1 MRERPMTEPTFVPKI
16 LVVDDEVK
24 MCFTLTKL
32 FELSHF
38 SVAVAHNGLE
48 ALDKVDI
55 FQPHCILLDI
65 RMPQM
70 NGVEVLK
77 RVKQE
82 HPEIVVIMTT
92 AVVSQESREEC
103 LEIGAAEYLIKP
115 IDFKELLGIINSRIL
130 NTIKS

>member
-1 MRERPMTEPTFVPKI
+1 MMDSAFTPKI

-32 FELSHF
+32 FELCHYP
-38 SVAVAHNGLE
+38 VAVAHDGLE
-48 ALDKVDI
+48 ALDKIDS

-70 NGVEVLK
+70 NGLEVLK
-77 RVKQE
+77 KVKQE

-92 AVVSQESREEC
+92 AVVNEESREEC
-103 LEIGAAEYLIKP
+103 LKAGAAEYLIKP
-115 IDFKELLGIINSRIL
+115 IDFKTLLE
-130 NTIKS
+130 TIKNRVHPTVQS

>member
-1 MRERPMTEPTFVPKI
+1 MRPMTESLPKI

-48 ALDKVDI
+48 ALEKVDS

-77 RVKQE
+77 KVKE
-82 HPEIVVIMTT
+82 KYPDIVVIMTT
-92 AVVSQESREEC
+92 AVATEESREEC

-115 IDFKELLGIINSRIL
+115 IDFKELLGIIKNRL
-130 NTIKS
+130 QLTANN

>member
-1 MRERPMTEPTFVPKI
+1 MTESLPKI

-48 ALDKVDI
+48 ALEKIDS

-77 RVKQE
+77 KVKE
-82 HPEIVVIMTT
+82 KYPDIVVIMTT
-92 AVVSQESREEC
+92 AVATEESREEC

-115 IDFKELLGIINSRIL
+115 IDFKELLGIIKNRL
-130 NTIKS
+130 QLTVKS

>member
-1 MRERPMTEPTFVPKI
+1 MTESTFAPKI

-48 ALDKVDI
+48 ALEKVES

-77 RVKQE
+77 KVKQNY
-82 HPEIVVIMTT
+82 PEIVVIMTT
-92 AVVSQESREEC
+92 AVATEESRQEC

-115 IDFKELLGIINSRIL
+115 IDFKELLGIIRSRIQPAV
-130 NTIKS
+130 KS

>member
-1 MRERPMTEPTFVPKI
+1 MTESTYTPKI

-32 FELSHF
+32 FELSHY
-38 SVAVAHNGLE
+38 SVSVAHNGLE
-48 ALDKVDI
+48 ALEKVDS

-77 RVKQE
+77 KVKQNY
-82 HPEIVVIMTT
+82 PEIMVIMTT
-92 AVVSQESREEC
+92 AVATEESRQEC
-103 LEIGAAEYLIKP
+103 LDIGAAEYLIKP
-115 IDFKELLGIINSRIL
+115 IDFKELLEIIKSRIQP
-130 NTIKS
+130 TVKS

>member
-1 MRERPMTEPTFVPKI
+1 MTESLPKI

-48 ALDKVDI
+48 ALEKIDS
-55 FQPHCILLDI
+55 FHPHCILLDI

-77 RVKQE
+77 KVKE
-82 HPEIVVIMTT
+82 KYPEIVVIMTT
-92 AVVSQESREEC
+92 AVATEESREEC

-115 IDFKELLGIINSRIL
+115 IDFKELLGIIKNRL
-130 NTIKS
+130 QLTVKS

>member
-1 MRERPMTEPTFVPKI
+1 MTESMPKI

-48 ALDKVDI
+48 ALEKIDS

-77 RVKQE
+77 KVKE
-82 HPEIVVIMTT
+82 KYPEIVVIMTT
-92 AVVSQESREEC
+92 AVATEESREEC

-115 IDFKELLGIINSRIL
+115 IDFKELLGIIKNRL
-130 NTIKS
+130 QLTAKS

>member
-1 MRERPMTEPTFVPKI
+1 MTESTFVPKI
-16 LVVDDEVK
+16 LIVDDEVK

-32 FELSHF
+32 FELSHY
-38 SVAVAHNGLE
+38 SVAIAHNGLE
-48 ALDKVDI
+48 ALDKIDS

-70 NGVEVLK
+70 NGIEVLK
-77 RVKQE
+77 KVKQE

-92 AVVSQESREEC
+92 AVATEESRKEC

-115 IDFKELLGIINSRIL
+115 IDFKELLGIIKNRIQP
-130 NTIKS
+130 TVKS

>member
-1 MRERPMTEPTFVPKI
+1 MTESLPKI

-32 FELSHF
+32 FELSYF

-48 ALDKVDI
+48 ALEKVDS

-77 RVKQE
+77 KVKE
-82 HPEIVVIMTT
+82 KYPDVVVIMTT
-92 AVVSQESREEC
+92 AVATEESREEC

-115 IDFKELLGIINSRIL
+115 IDFKELLGIIKNRL
-130 NTIKS
+130 QLTAKN

>member
-1 MRERPMTEPTFVPKI
+1 MPESTFVPKI

-32 FELSHF
+32 FELSDY

-48 ALDKVDI
+48 ALDKIDS
-55 FQPHCILLDI
+55 FQPHCMLLDI

-77 RVKQE
+77 RVKKE

-92 AVVSQESREEC
+92 AVVTEESRAEC
-103 LEIGAAEYLIKP
+103 LELPRSKYLRR
-115 IDFKELLGIINSRIL
+115 G
-130 NTIKS
+130 

>member
-1 MRERPMTEPTFVPKI
+1 MTESTSVPKI

-32 FELSHF
+32 FELSNYY
-38 SVAVAHNGLE
+38 VAVAHNGLE
-48 ALDKVDI
+48 ALDKVDS

-77 RVKQE
+77 KVKQE

-92 AVVSQESREEC
+92 AVITEESREEC
-103 LEIGAAEYLIKP
+103 LKIGAAEYLVKP
-115 IDFKELLGIINSRIL
+115 IDFKKLLEVIKNRIQPTVK
-130 NTIKS
+130 N

>member
-1 MRERPMTEPTFVPKI
+1 MTESTFVPKI
-16 LVVDDEVK
+16 LIVDDEVK

-32 FELSHF
+32 FELSNY
-38 SVAVAHNGLE
+38 SVAIAHNGLE
-48 ALDKVDI
+48 ALDKIDS

-77 RVKQE
+77 KVKQE

-92 AVVSQESREEC
+92 AVITEESREEC
-103 LEIGAAEYLIKP
+103 LKIGAAEYLVKP
-115 IDFKELLGIINSRIL
+115 IDFKKLLEVIKNRIQPTVK
-130 NTIKS
+130 N

>member
-1 MRERPMTEPTFVPKI
+1 MTESTFTPKI

-32 FELSHF
+32 FELNNY

-48 ALDKVDI
+48 ALEKVES
-55 FQPHCILLDI
+55 FHPHCILLDI

-77 RVKQE
+77 KVKQE
-82 HPEIVVIMTT
+82 HPETVVIMTT
-92 AVVSQESREEC
+92 AVATEESRKEC

-115 IDFKELLGIINSRIL
+115 IDFKNLLEIIKNRIHL
-130 NTIKS
+130 AVKS

>member
-1 MRERPMTEPTFVPKI
+1 MTESMFTPKI

-32 FELSHF
+32 FELSDY

-48 ALDKVDI
+48 ALDKIDS

-70 NGVEVLK
+70 NGIEVLRK
-77 RVKQE
+77 VKQD

-92 AVVSQESREEC
+92 AVATEESRNEC

-115 IDFKELLGIINSRIL
+115 IDFKELLEIIKNRVHPAV
-130 NTIKS
+130 KS

>member
-1 MRERPMTEPTFVPKI
+1 
-16 LVVDDEVK
+16 
-24 MCFTLTKL
+24 
-32 FELSHF
+32 
-38 SVAVAHNGLE
+38 LE
-48 ALDKVDI
+48 ALDKIDS

-92 AVVSQESREEC
+92 AVVTEESRKEC

-115 IDFKELLGIINSRIL
+115 IDFKELLGIINNRIQP
-130 NTIKS
+130 TVKS

>member
-1 MRERPMTEPTFVPKI
+1 MRPMTESLPKI

-24 MCFTLTKL
+24 MCITLTKL

-48 ALDKVDI
+48 ALEKVDS
-55 FQPHCILLDI
+55 FQPHCVLLDI

-77 RVKQE
+77 KVKE
-82 HPEIVVIMTT
+82 KYPDILVIMTT
-92 AVVSQESREEC
+92 AVATEESREEC

-115 IDFKELLGIINSRIL
+115 IDFKELLEIIKNRL
-130 NTIKS
+130 QLTAKH

>member
-1 MRERPMTEPTFVPKI
+1 MTDSTFVPKI
-16 LVVDDEVK
+16 LIVDDEVK

-32 FELSHF
+32 FELSHY

-48 ALDKVDI
+48 ALDKVDS
-55 FQPHCILLDI
+55 FQPHCVLLDI

-82 HPEIVVIMTT
+82 HPEIVIIMTT
-92 AVVSQESREEC
+92 AVVTEESRDEC
-103 LEIGAAEYLIKP
+103 LKIGAAEYLIKP
-115 IDFKELLGIINSRIL
+115 IDFKELLGIINNLIHH
-130 NTIKS
+130 TAKS

>member
-1 MRERPMTEPTFVPKI
+1 MTESTSVPKI

-32 FELSHF
+32 FELSNY

-48 ALDKVDI
+48 ALDKVDS

-77 RVKQE
+77 KVKQE

-92 AVVSQESREEC
+92 AVITEESREEC
-103 LEIGAAEYLIKP
+103 LKIGAAEYLVKP
-115 IDFKELLGIINSRIL
+115 IDFKKLLEVIKNRIQPTVK
-130 NTIKS
+130 N

>member
-1 MRERPMTEPTFVPKI
+1 MTESTSVPKI

-32 FELSHF
+32 FELSNY

-48 ALDKVDI
+48 ALDKVDS

-77 RVKQE
+77 KVKLE

-92 AVVSQESREEC
+92 AVVTEESREEC
-103 LEIGAAEYLIKP
+103 LKIGAAEYLVKP
-115 IDFKELLGIINSRIL
+115 IDFKKLLEVIKNRIQPTVK
-130 NTIKS
+130 N